1 MAASHPQLRRS
12 RTRRGAAATGA
23 ILALAMTP
31 LVAAAPARART
42 FRFRVVKATHSST
55 ASGHETTPMFHGSA
69 SSSWHLVA
77 ATRKATNVVTVGVS
91 PIGVAGS
98 GRMNLTGVYKEDATL
113 DDQHCSLVAPTGSR
127 KYGLVSPGP
136 DQLTIGGNGRK
147 LTAMIGGLGGAMM
160 ATGLGNP
167 YFGGPCEDGQLGDPD
182 NAQDRA
188 RTGHISYAALTRRR
202 RVVIHVAGGYDVGKA
217 TAHWDTRIVLQRIGR
232 HRRHAHHRSAAA
244 G

>member
-1 MAASHPQLRRS
+1 MAASNPHRHLRSS
-12 RTRRGAAATGA
+12 RRAAAAGAAVACAGA
-23 ILALAMTP
+23 LLAI
-31 LVAAAPARART
+31 APAAHARVL
-42 FRFRVVKATHSST
+42 RFRVVKATHASA
-55 ASGHETTPMFHGSA
+55 ASGQDTSPQFQGSA
-69 SSSWHLVA
+69 SVSWHLA
-77 ATRKATNVVTVGVS
+77 PATRKAPNIVTIGAS
-91 PIGVAGS
+91 PIGVSGS

-113 DDQHCSLVAPTGSR
+113 EGNHCSLVAPTGSR

-136 DQLTIGGNGRK
+136 DQLTIGGNGRT